1 MARISSEGFFTIDQW
16 MVQHL
21 CQVRRKATVVL
32 VSDGVSVD
40 QARGL
45 LVEHAPSVEA
55 ALARVLP
62 TYGAKPH
69 VAVLPQGPYVLATV
83 RGRKLSL
90 GRAWLDDAA

>member
-1 MARISSEGFFTIDQW
+1 

-21 CQVRRKATVVL
+21 CQVRRKAAVVL
-32 VSDGVSVD
+32 VSDGVGVD

-90 GRAWLDDAA
+90 GRAWLDDPA